1 MILYNKIVK
10 IGDYVYI
17 FKARRLRFDRRNID
31 LDCQQQERHC
41 KVGSSPLQEMAK
53 TATKGGE
60 NHKRS
65 RESSLTGQRD
75 VHFGVEL
82 TMEQRR
88 DSFSRERERMLLVKT
103 KELKKN
109 PLIIKEFCFLN
120 K

>member
-1 MILYNKIVK
+1 MILYNKIPK

-17 FKARRLRFDRRNID
+17 FKARRLRFDRRKID
-31 LDCQQQERHC
+31 LDCQQEERHC

-60 NHKRS
+60 NHERS
-65 RESSLTGQRD
+65 RESSLTG
-75 VHFGVEL
+75 
-82 TMEQRR
+82 R